1 MLKDFLEAIL
11 NIHINKVEV
20 KNPELTPNMADE
32 KLGILDLKL
41 DIDNERVVDVEMQ
54 VSNEHNIKERSSTY
68 LSKLAA
74 EQLKAKQNY
83 KELKKIIT
91 INILK
96 YNYLERNSYHSIA
109 RMKYEDTNPIE
120 FVDMGYKKE
129 EEEATNT
136 FEMHF
141 IELPKFKEKN
151 PDCNTKLEQWLWLID
166 GSKEEKVEMS
176 AKENEEINK
185 TVKDMLN
192 GQELKPFVEVDLKLS
207 PSDITEQLV
216 NDLEIFEPFGAAN
229 PNPVFAVENLVVKEK
244 KVMGKDSTH
253 LKLICDAGGHELTCI
268 WWQKGDIMLNPGDVL
283 DVLFHPNINEFNG
296 NTYLQLIIQDAHSD
310 AIEYEKDVSPATE
323 LKFFDHRKKTNILP
337 MVDDYVKTSKLNIK
351 VFAESKAVI
360 DALKPYKS
368 LTERIFNRNNPEICD
383 AVMFFDY
390 PADKLTLCD
399 ILEKT
404 SASTIHLMGYDVKHL
419 SQEELVVTAFKMLKY
434 AANYSHGEVELYK
447 FASFLG
453 KSNDVLGLLFS
464 MFEEIGLM
472 KILSHNDK
480 AITVALDDTVNPA
493 KILHCAD
500 YSALAA
506 AANDCEEF
514 QTFLM
519 NEDLDKVQE
528 LFT

>member
-1 MLKDFLEAIL
+1 MDGFNLKENNNSDVRSQKVTRLPLTSDYVFKRIFAREENNSMLKDFLESIL

-109 RMKYEDTNPIE
+109 RMKYEDTKPIE

-185 TVKDMLN
+185 TVKELN
-192 GQELKPFVEVDLKLS
+192 KLS
-207 PSDITEQLV
+207 KDPD
-216 NDLEIFEPFGAAN
+216 EIAKYEEREWSIMRYN
-229 PNPVFAVENLVVKEK
+229 VEMKTNRELGEKEGEARGLRIGETRGRIEGEKTGRENEK
-244 KVMGKDSTH
+244 KAVIKNLH
-253 LKLICDAGGHELTCI
+253 
-268 WWQKGDIMLNPGDVL
+268 
-283 DVLFHPNINEFNG
+283 
-296 NTYLQLIIQDAHSD
+296 
-310 AIEYEKDVSPATE
+310 
-323 LKFFDHRKKTNILP
+323 
-337 MVDDYVKTSKLNIK
+337 KLNIPIEK
-351 VFAESKAVI
+351 IAQAVELNEEEVKAFLNEKKQEFFAIAKDIHNQYIRKNIKIIYVGA
-360 DALKPYKS
+360 
-368 LTERIFNRNNPEICD
+368 
-383 AVMFFDY
+383 
-390 PADKLTLCD
+390 D
-399 ILEKT
+399 ILIAGTAIINSKDYAE
-404 SASTIHLMGYDVKHL
+404 TIKKLR
-419 SQEELVVTAFKMLKY
+419 
-434 AANYSHGEVELYK
+434 
-447 FASFLG
+447 
-453 KSNDVLGLLFS
+453 
-464 MFEEIGLM
+464 
-472 KILSHNDK
+472 
-480 AITVALDDTVNPA
+480 
-493 KILHCAD
+493 
-500 YSALAA
+500 
-506 AANDCEEF
+506 
-514 QTFLM
+514 
-519 NEDLDKVQE
+519 
-528 LFT
+528 